1 MDKEQAI
8 GKISRQY
15 ADLLGVLDERSR
27 RQWAA
32 TEAESYGRGGLAWVC
47 IATGMSHNT
56 VLKGIKEIEERRK
69 NPEREITSRV
79 RVEGGGRKKLKEK
92 DAGLTSA
99 LNKLVEPATRGD
111 PMSPLCWTNK
121 STYTLADELSKEGHS
136 IGARSVSSLLK
147 EQGLRLQANRKT
159 KEGSQHPDRN
169 EQFEYINT
177 ESIGFMKCGQPVI
190 SVDTKKKELVGN
202 FANKGREWEPK
213 GKGVAVKVH
222 DFMDKELGKAIPYGI
237 YDVHQNEGWV
247 SVGIDH
253 DTAEFAGEA
262 IWRWWENMGKEK
274 YPRAKKLLIMADGGG
289 SNSSRSRLWKAAIQN
304 LANKLGIPV
313 YVSHF
318 PPGTSKWNKI
328 EHRMFS
334 YITQNWR
341 GRPLVSHEVII
352 NLIANTTTKTGLKIK
367 AKLDSGIYQT
377 GQKISDDEL
386 GLIKIK
392 VKSFHGDWNYT
403 IYPDK

>member
-1 MDKEQAI
+1 MEKEEAI
-8 GKISRQY
+8 KKIRRQY
-15 ADLLGVLDERSR
+15 TTLLPVLDERSR

-47 IATGMSHNT
+47 MGTGMSHNT
-56 VLKGIKEIEERRK
+56 VLKGIKEIAERRK
-69 NPEREITSRV
+69 NPKKEITSRV
-79 RVEGGGRKKLKEK
+79 RGEGGGRKKLKEK
-92 DAGLTSA
+92 DPDLTKA

-121 STYTLADELSKEGHS
+121 STYTLAEELAKEGHT

-147 EQGLRLQANRKT
+147 EQGFRLQSNRKT

-169 EQFEYINT
+169 EQFEYINM
-177 ESIGFMKCGQPVI
+177 ESMRFMRQGQPVV
-190 SVDTKKKELVGN
+190 SVDTKKKELVGD

-213 GKGVAVKVH
+213 GKEVTVKVH
-222 DFMDKELGKAIPYGI
+222 DFMDKDLGKAIPYGI

-253 DTAEFAGEA
+253 DTADFATEA
-262 IWRWWENMGKEK
+262 ILRWWKNMGKEK
-274 YPRAKKLLIMADGGG
+274 YPRVKKLLIMADGGG
-289 SNSSRSRLWKAAIQN
+289 SNSSRSRLWKMSIQN
-304 LANKLGIPV
+304 LANKLRIPI

-352 NLIANTTTKTGLKIK
+352 NLIANTTTKNGLRIK

-377 GQKISDDEL
+377 GKKVSDDEFE
-386 GLIKIK
+386 LIKIK
-392 VKSFHGDWNYT
+392 TNLFHGDWNYT
-403 IYPDK
+403 IYPNK